1 MSGLPATGKSTIAR
15 MLAREIG
22 AVHLRIDVIEH
33 AVVESGLA
41 GHPLGPAGYLIG
53 YALAGDYLRQGLAV
67 VADSVSPLAVTR
79 DAWLAVAR
87 ACSSEYLEVE
97 AVCSD
102 PAEHQRRAV
111 TRTSDIPGFQL
122 PTWQEITSRE
132 YEPWDRD
139 HVIVDTAAVQPGEC
153 VARLRSVLRGR
164 AR

>member
-41 GHPLGPAGYLIG
+41 GHPLGP
-53 YALAGDYLRQGLAV
+53 
-67 VADSVSPLAVTR
+67 
-79 DAWLAVAR
+79 
-87 ACSSEYLEVE
+87 
-97 AVCSD
+97 
-102 PAEHQRRAV
+102 
-111 TRTSDIPGFQL
+111 
-122 PTWQEITSRE
+122 
-132 YEPWDRD
+132 WDRD